1 MTDVRF
7 INIHHDEPDVL
18 ICSDIIHSLQALPFE
33 NNAVQKKAPKVIQ
46 KRMSGVAAKIS
57 EVGFTSVEP
66 FNLCFST
73 CVQRYTGTQTHSTI
87 YT

>member
-1 MTDVRF
+1 M
-7 INIHHDEPDVL
+7 L
-18 ICSDIIHSLQALPFE
+18 ACSIRCFE
-33 NNAVQKKAPKVIQ
+33 HLVVSNRSGLQ